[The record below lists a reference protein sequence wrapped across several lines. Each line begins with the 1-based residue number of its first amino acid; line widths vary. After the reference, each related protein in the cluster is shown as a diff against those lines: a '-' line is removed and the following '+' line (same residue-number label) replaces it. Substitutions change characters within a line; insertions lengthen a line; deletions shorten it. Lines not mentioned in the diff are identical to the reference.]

1 LGADS
6 ERVERAGKVCAQGQ
20 VMKPLGP
27 VDQLFL
33 FIERR
38 QQPIHVAGL
47 QLFAFPDGADDDY
60 VQGVGDHMRE
70 FDEPEP
76 PFNLRLTTRLGMR
89 YWDEDDQFDLDH
101 HFRHEALPRPGR
113 IRELLGLVS
122 AEHANLLHRDRP
134 LWEAH
139 LIEGLSNRRFAI
151 YTKVHHAL
159 IDGTAAMRLAVR
171 SLSADP
177 DERNMPPVWAI
188 PRGERRPSSSNQED
202 GNAVERLTA
211 LLGKQLG
218 TLPALARELGKLA
231 DKGQRHPDHV
241 SIFQAP
247 LCPLNERITGSRRF
261 AAQSYSLT
269 RIKALAKAFDATL
282 NDVVLALCGG
292 ALRRYLE
299 GIDALPEQ
307 PLIALVPIS
316 LRKDESEQG
325 NQIAMILANLGT
337 HVADPAERM
346 RLVKASV
353 QEAKQRVAQMTPEE
367 SLNFAALM
375 LAPTFLNMVTGL
387 APQLHAFNVVISNV
401 PGPREPLYWNGARML
416 GMYPVS
422 LVIDR
427 MALNITLTSYVDS
440 LEFGIIGCRR
450 TLPSMQRLLD
460 HLERAIDDLELA
472 AGARPA

>member
-1 LGADS
+1 
-6 ERVERAGKVCAQGQ
+6 
-20 VMKPLGP
+20 MKPLSP

-38 QQPIHVAGL
+38 QQPMHVAGL
-47 QLFAFPDGADDDY
+47 QLFAFPEGAADDY
-60 VQGVGDHMRE
+60 VQGVGEHMRQ
-70 FDEPEP
+70 FDQPEP
-76 PFNLRLTTRLGMR
+76 PFDLRLATRLGLR
-89 YWDEDDQFDLDH
+89 HWDEDDQFDLEH

-113 IRELLGLVS
+113 IRELLALVS
-122 AEHANLLHRDRP
+122 AEHSNLLHRDRP

-159 IDGTAAMRLAVR
+159 IDGTAAMRLMRR
-171 SLSADP
+171 SLSS
-177 DERNMPPVWAI
+177 DEAERDMPPVWAI
-188 PRGERRPSSSNQED
+188 PKTARARAAAGDDD
-202 GNAVERLTA
+202 GSALERLTA

-218 TLPALARELGKLA
+218 TLPALARELSKLV
-231 DKGQRHPDHV
+231 DKGQRTPDHV

-261 AAQSYSLT
+261 AAQSYSLP
-269 RIKALAKAFDATL
+269 RVKAIAKAFDATL
-282 NDVVLALCGG
+282 NDVVLAMCGG

-299 GIDALPEQ
+299 HLDALPSQ
-307 PLIALVPIS
+307 PLIALIPIS
-316 LRKDESEQG
+316 LRKDESDQG

-346 RLVKASV
+346 RVIKASV
-353 QEAKQRVAQMTPEE
+353 SESKQRYAQMTPEE

-401 PGPREPLYWNGARML
+401 PGPREPLYWNGAKML

-450 TLPSMQRLLD
+450 TLPSMQRLLE
-460 HLERAIDDLELA
+460 HLERAIGELEVA
-472 AGARPA
+472 AGLHVELTRGASAE